1 MATVELKNVR
11 KRFGA
16 HEVIHGIDLMIE
28 DHEFMAFVGPSG
40 SGKSTLLRMI
50 AGLEEVTAGEVL
62 IDGAPAQ
69 NVPPSKRG
77 LAMVFQSYALYPH
90 MTVAE
95 NMSFSLRLAGI
106 PKAEREQKVRA
117 VARILEMEP
126 LLERQPRQ
134 LSGGQLQRVAIG
146 RAMVRQPKAFLL
158 DEPLS
163 NLDAAL
169 QGQMRL
175 ELVRLRR
182 ELNTTMIYVTHD
194 QLEAM
199 TMADRIVVLNEGKVE
214 QLGSPLELY
223 HHPATLFV
231 AGFIGA
237 PKMNFLEAAI
247 KAASDQHLILMLATG
262 ACLAVPPPFERLS
275 PGEKIKLGVRAEH
288 LVLEPAG
295 ISRSG
300 PAEGA
305 LQGEIEAL
313 EHLGPRA
320 YLHARLADGTRV
332 VSQTDGDTQARIGDR
347 VAFRIRAEA
356 THLFNAAGK
365 ALARGGA
372 VSCES
377 DT

>member
-1 MATVELKNVR
+1 M
-11 KRFGA
+11 
-16 HEVIHGIDLMIE
+16 
-28 DHEFMAFVGPSG
+28 
-40 SGKSTLLRMI
+40 
-50 AGLEEVTAGEVL
+50 L
-62 IDGAPAQ
+62 IDGSPAQ
-69 NVPPSKRG
+69 DVPPAKRG

-95 NMSFSLRLAGI
+95 NMSFSLRLAGV

-126 LLERQPRQ
+126 LLERKPRQ

-175 ELVRLRR
+175 ELVRLHR
-182 ELNTTMIYVTHD
+182 ELDTTMIYVTHD

-199 TMADRIVVLNEGKVE
+199 TMADRIVVLNQGKVE

-223 HHPATLFV
+223 QHPATFFV

-237 PKMNFLEAAI
+237 PKMNFLEAEI
-247 KAASDQHLILMLATG
+247 KTVDSQHLTLMPTSG
-262 ACLAVPPPFERLS
+262 RSITVPAPLQKLNAN
-275 PGEKIKLGVRAEH
+275 EKIKLGIRRSTWRWYRRASCG
-288 LVLEPAG
+288 V
-295 ISRSG
+295 
-300 PAEGA
+300 
-305 LQGEIEAL
+305 EIEAL

-320 YLHARLADGTRV
+320 YLHTRLADGTRLV
-332 VSQTDGDTQARIGDR
+332 AQTDGDTRARPGDH
-347 VAFRIRAEA
+347 VAFRARSEA
-356 THLFNAAGK
+356 THLFNSSGK
-365 ALARGGA
+365 AFTRSRPPGRAMLNLGPWRSRRCHWQDA
-372 VSCES
+372 VKGRPKSEPSPTESRSPSHSHTSPPLQGDTMCVDPHTIQSCALRYFLVDSPGE
-377 DT
+377 

>member
-1 MATVELKNVR
+1 MATVELRNVR
-11 KRFGA
+11 KRFGD

-28 DHEFMAFVGPSG
+28 DHEFIAFVGPSG

-50 AGLEEVTAGEVL
+50 AGLEEVTEGEVL
-62 IDGAPAQ
+62 IDGSPAQ
-69 NVPPSKRG
+69 HVPPSKRG

-95 NMSFSLRLAGI
+95 NMSFSLRLAGV

-126 LLERQPRQ
+126 LLERRPRQ

-175 ELVRLRR
+175 ELVRLHR

-199 TMADRIVVLNEGKVE
+199 TMADRIVVLNQGKVE

-223 HHPATLFV
+223 QHPSTFFV

-237 PKMNFLEAAI
+237 PKMNFLDAEI
-247 KAASDQHLILMLATG
+247 KASNDQRLTLMLANGTFLTIP
-262 ACLAVPPPFERLS
+262 APVEKLC
-275 PGEKIKLGVRAEH
+275 PGERIKLGIRAEH
-288 LVLEPAG
+288 LTVG
-295 ISRSG
+295 S
-300 PAEGA
+300 EGE
-305 LQGEIEAL
+305 LQGEIEAV

-320 YLHARLADGTRV
+320 YLYARLVDGTTGV
-332 VSQTDGDTQARIGDR
+332 AQTDGDTQSRIGDR
-347 VAFRIRAEA
+347 VAFRVRAEA
-356 THLFNAAGK
+356 THLFNASGK
-365 ALARGGA
+365 ALARA
-372 VSCES
+372 VP
-377 DT
+377 

>member
-1 MATVELKNVR
+1 
-11 KRFGA
+11 
-16 HEVIHGIDLMIE
+16 
-28 DHEFMAFVGPSG
+28 
-40 SGKSTLLRMI
+40 MI
-50 AGLEEVTAGEVL
+50 AGLEEVSDGEVL
-62 IDGAPAQ
+62 IDGSPAQ

-95 NMSFSLRLAGI
+95 NMSFSLRLAGV

-126 LLERQPRQ
+126 LLERKPRQ

-163 NLDAAL
+163 NLDASL

-175 ELVRLRR
+175 ELARLHR

-199 TMADRIVVLNEGKVE
+199 TMADRIVVLNQGKVE

-223 HHPATLFV
+223 QHPATLFV

-237 PKMNFLEAAI
+237 PKMNFLDAEI
-247 KAASDQHLILMLATG
+247 KASDSQRLTLMLTNG
-262 ACLAVPPPFERLS
+262 ACIAVPAPLEKLNA
-275 PGEKIKLGVRAEH
+275 GEKLKLGVRAEH
-288 LVLEPAG
+288 LAPAPQG
-295 ISRSG
+295 D
-300 PAEGA
+300 
-305 LQGEIEAL
+305 LQGEIEVL

-320 YLHARLADGTRV
+320 YLHARLVDGTTV
-332 VSQTDGDTQARIGDR
+332 VAQTDGDTQARIGDR
-347 VAFRIRAEA
+347 VAFRMRVEA
-356 THLFNAAGK
+356 THLFNVSGK
-365 ALARGGA
+365 ALARGSTGS
-372 VSCES
+372 VS
-377 DT
+377 

>member
-11 KRFGA
+11 KKFRD
-16 HEVIHGIDLMIE
+16 HEVIHGIDLLIQ
-28 DHEFMAFVGPSG
+28 DHEFIAFVGPSG

-50 AGLEEVTAGEVL
+50 AGLEEVSEGEVL
-62 IDGAPAQ
+62 IDGSPAQ
-69 NVPPSKRG
+69 DVPPSQRG

-95 NMSFSLRLAGI
+95 NMSFSLRLAGV

-126 LLERQPRQ
+126 LLERKPRQ

-175 ELVRLRR
+175 ELVRLHR

-199 TMADRIVVLNEGKVE
+199 TMADRIVVLNQGKVE
-214 QLGSPLELY
+214 QLGSPLEVY
-223 HHPATLFV
+223 QHPATFFV

-237 PKMNFLEAAI
+237 PKMNFLNAEVETVNEH
-247 KAASDQHLILMLATG
+247 HLTLMLTKG
-262 ACLAVPPPFERLS
+262 ASVAVPAPLEKLS
-275 PGEKIKLGVRAEH
+275 AGGKIMLGVRAEH
-288 LVLEPAG
+288 VTIQQVTPG
-295 ISRSG
+295 FS
-300 PAEGA
+300 PAEGE

-320 YLHARLADGTRV
+320 YLHARLADGTRLV
-332 VSQTDGDTQARIGDR
+332 AQTDGDTQARLGDR
-347 VAFRIRAEA
+347 VAFRVRSEA
-356 THLFNAAGK
+356 THLFNASGK
-365 ALARGGA
+365 ALARSGP
-372 VSCES
+372 
-377 DT
+377 

>member
-1 MATVELKNVR
+1 MATVELRNVR
-11 KRFGA
+11 KQFGA
-16 HEVIHGIDLMIE
+16 HEVIHGIDLLIR

-62 IDGAPAQ
+62 IDGAPVQ
-69 NVPPSKRG
+69 NVPPSQRG

-95 NMSFSLRLAGI
+95 NMDFSLRLSRV
-106 PKAEREQKVRA
+106 PKEEREEKVRA

-126 LLERQPRQ
+126 LLDRKPRQ

-169 QGQMRL
+169 QAQMRL
-175 ELVRLRR
+175 ELVRLHR
-182 ELNTTMIYVTHD
+182 ELNSTMIYVTHD

-199 TMADRIVVLNEGKVE
+199 TMADRILVLNNGRVE

-223 HHPATLFV
+223 HCPATLFV

-237 PKMNFLEAAI
+237 PKMNLLDAEVKASGEQQLVLTLTNGASVAARTPSQ
-247 KAASDQHLILMLATG
+247 KLKTG
-262 ACLAVPPPFERLS
+262 D
-275 PGEKIKLGVRAEH
+275 KIKLGIRPEH
-288 LVLEPAG
+288 VALEQQG
-295 ISRSG
+295 
-300 PAEGA
+300 E
-305 LQGEIEAL
+305 LQGEVEAV

-320 YLHARLADGTRV
+320 YLHTRLADGIELV
-332 VSQTDGDTQARIGDR
+332 AQADGDTQVRAGDR
-347 VAFRIRAEA
+347 VSLHVPSAA
-356 THLFNAAGK
+356 THLFDPAGN
-365 ALARGGA
+365 ALARSDFN
-372 VSCES
+372 VS
-377 DT
+377 TP

>member
-1 MATVELKNVR
+1 MATIELKNVR
-11 KRFGA
+11 KVFGA
-16 HEVIHGIDLMIE
+16 HEVIHGIDLLIK
-28 DHEFMAFVGPSG
+28 DREFIAFVGPSG

-50 AGLEEVTAGEVL
+50 AGLEEVTEGEVL

-69 NVPPSKRG
+69 DVPPSQRG

-106 PKAEREQKVRA
+106 ARDERERKVRA

-126 LLERQPRQ
+126 LLERKPRQ

-169 QGQMRL
+169 QAQMRL
-175 ELVRLRR
+175 ELVRLHR
-182 ELNTTMIYVTHD
+182 ELKTTMIYVTHD

-199 TMADRIVVLNEGKVE
+199 TMADRIVVLNQGRVE
-214 QLGSPLELY
+214 QWGSPLELY
-223 HHPATLFV
+223 QNPATLFV

-237 PKMNFLEAAI
+237 PRMNLLDAVVRS
-247 KAASDQHLILMLATG
+247 ASEQHL
-262 ACLAVPPPFERLS
+262 CLALSNGASVTVPAPVEELK
-275 PGEKIKLGVRAEH
+275 PGETIKLGVRPEH
-288 LVLEPAG
+288 LAVEPE
-295 ISRSG
+295 G
-300 PAEGA
+300 PF
-305 LQGEIEAL
+305 QGEVDAL

-320 YLHARLADGTRV
+320 YLYAKLPDGSTLV
-332 VSQTDGDTQARIGDR
+332 VQTDGDTPIRVGDR
-347 VAFRIRAEA
+347 VAFRIRSLA
-356 THLFNAAGK
+356 THLFDKAGR
-365 ALARGGA
+365 ALTRSGARA
-372 VSCES
+372 VAR
-377 DT
+377 

>member
-1 MATVELKNVR
+1 MATIELRTVR
-11 KRFGA
+11 KRFGV
-16 HEVIHGIDLMIE
+16 HEVIHGIDLLIE
-28 DHEFMAFVGPSG
+28 DHEFIAFVGPSG

-50 AGLEEVTAGEVL
+50 AGLEEVSEGEVL
-62 IDGAPAQ
+62 IDGSPAQ

-106 PKAEREQKVRA
+106 PKAEQVEKVRA

-126 LLERQPRQ
+126 LLERKPRQ

-175 ELVRLRR
+175 ELVRLHR
-182 ELNTTMIYVTHD
+182 ELNTTMVYVTHD

-199 TMADRIVVLNEGKVE
+199 TMADRIVVLNQGKVE

-223 HHPATLFV
+223 QHPATLFV

-237 PKMNFLEAAI
+237 PKMNFLDAEI
-247 KAASDQHLILMLATG
+247 KAANDQNLILMLTTG
-262 ACLAVPPPFERLS
+262 ASVAVPAPREKLS
-275 PGEKIKLGVRAEH
+275 PGEKIKLGVRPEH
-288 LVLEPAG
+288 LIVEPVAPVASHVAPG
-295 ISRSG
+295 FS
-300 PAEGA
+300 PAHTL

-313 EHLGPRA
+313 EHVGPRA
-320 YLHARLADGTRV
+320 YIHTQLEDGTRLV
-332 VSQTDGDTQARIGDR
+332 AQTGGDTQARIGDR
-347 VAFRIRAEA
+347 VAFRMRPEA
-356 THLFNAAGK
+356 AHLFNASGK
-365 ALARGGA
+365 ALAHR
-372 VSCES
+372 SK
-377 DT
+377 

>member
-11 KRFGA
+11 KKFGA
-16 HEVIHGIDLMIE
+16 HEVIHGIDLLIQ

-50 AGLEEVTAGEVL
+50 AGLEEVTEGEVL
-62 IDGAPAQ
+62 IDGSPAQ

-175 ELVRLRR
+175 ELVRLHR

-199 TMADRIVVLNEGKVE
+199 TMADRIVVLNQGKVE
-214 QLGSPLELY
+214 HLGSPLELY
-223 HHPATLFV
+223 QHPATLFV

-237 PKMNFLEAAI
+237 PKMNFLEAEI
-247 KAASDQHLILMLATG
+247 KTASDQRLILMLANG
-262 ACLAVPPPFERLS
+262 ASVAVPMPLERLNA
-275 PGEKIKLGVRAEH
+275 GEKIKLGVRAEH
-288 LVLEPAG
+288 LTRVP
-295 ISRSG
+295 
-300 PAEGA
+300 EGE

-347 VAFRIRAEA
+347 VAFRVRSEA

-365 ALARGGA
+365 ALARAGA
-372 VSCES
+372 
-377 DT
+377 

>member
-1 MATVELKNVR
+1 MATVELRNVR
-11 KRFGA
+11 KKFGD
-16 HEVIHGIDLMIE
+16 HEVIHGIDLLIE
-28 DHEFMAFVGPSG
+28 DHEFIAFVGPSG

-50 AGLEEVTAGEVL
+50 AGLEEVSEGEVL
-62 IDGAPAQ
+62 IDGSPAQ
-69 NVPPSKRG
+69 DVPPSQRG

-95 NMSFSLRLAGI
+95 NMSFSLRLAGV

-126 LLERQPRQ
+126 LLERKPRQ

-175 ELVRLRR
+175 ELVRLHR

-199 TMADRIVVLNEGKVE
+199 TMADRIVVLNQGKVE

-223 HHPATLFV
+223 QHPATFFV

-237 PKMNFLEAAI
+237 PKMNFLDAEV
-247 KAASDQHLILMLATG
+247 KTSDDQRLTLMLANG
-262 ACLAVPPPFERLS
+262 AFVAVPAPVEKLS
-275 PGEKIKLGVRAEH
+275 AGEKIKLGVRAEH
-288 LVLEPAG
+288 FTVG
-295 ISRSG
+295 S
-300 PAEGA
+300 EGE

-320 YLHARLADGTRV
+320 YLHARLVDGTTV
-332 VSQTDGDTQARIGDR
+332 VAQTDGDTQARIGDR
-347 VAFRIRAEA
+347 VAFRVRSEA
-356 THLFNAAGK
+356 THLFNASGK
-365 ALARGGA
+365 ALARAG
-372 VSCES
+372 S
-377 DT
+377 

>member
-1 MATVELKNVR
+1 MATVELRNVR
-11 KRFGA
+11 KKFGV
-16 HEVIHGIDLMIE
+16 HEVIHGIDLLIE
-28 DHEFMAFVGPSG
+28 DQEFIAFVGPSG

-50 AGLEEVTAGEVL
+50 AGLEEVTEGEVL
-62 IDGAPAQ
+62 IDGSPAQ

-106 PKAEREQKVRA
+106 PKAERERKVRA

-175 ELVRLRR
+175 ELVRLHR

-199 TMADRIVVLNEGKVE
+199 TMADRIVVLNQGKVE

-223 HHPATLFV
+223 QHPATLFV

-237 PKMNFLEAAI
+237 PKMNFLDAEI
-247 KAASDQHLILMLATG
+247 KTANDQHLILMLTNG
-262 ACLAVPPPFERLS
+262 ASLAVPTPLEKLGA
-275 PGEKIKLGVRAEH
+275 GEKIKLGVRAEH
-288 LVLEPAG
+288 LTLE
-295 ISRSG
+295 S
-300 PAEGA
+300 EGE

-332 VSQTDGDTQARIGDR
+332 VSQTDGDTQARMGDR
-347 VAFRIRAEA
+347 VAFRVRAEA
-356 THLFNAAGK
+356 THLFNASGK
-365 ALARGGA
+365 ALARAGP
-372 VSCES
+372 
-377 DT
+377 